1 MQDGFF
7 WIRCPLWLR
16 DMYRPLHDTRK
27 KNMAQDLQDKESS
40 GEEEIFNKD
49 VPGDVKKEAL
59 EVAKPST
66 EENETVGPSE

>member
-49 VPGDVKKEAL
+49 VPGL
-59 EVAKPST
+59 MS
-66 EENETVGPSE
+66 SSMRS